1 MAAEPIHAV
10 AEKSKVNAFDKLLA
24 SSGAWEGTNRV
35 QVSTGEP
42 MHESPSRIVVTP
54 MLRDTFIRLDQTWTW
69 EGKEQV
75 GAMLI
80 GHNRKSEKASI
91 HWIDTFH
98 NGFKVMACAGNF
110 NPQGTLIVHGNYPAP
125 PGPDWG
131 WRIEIPVVKEGRLKI
146 DMFNIDPTGKEDG
159 GVWVEFSTR

>member
-1 MAAEPIHAV
+1 
-10 AEKSKVNAFDKLLA
+10 
-24 SSGAWEGTNRV
+24 
-35 QVSTGEP
+35 
-42 MHESPSRIVVTP
+42 
-54 MLRDTFIRLDQTWTW
+54 
-69 EGKEQV
+69 
-75 GAMLI
+75 
-80 GHNRKSEKASI
+80 
-91 HWIDTFH
+91 
-98 NGFKVMACAGNF
+98 MACAGNF